1 MPFDLQCLVTL
12 GSAVDMDIG
21 VEVSWLRNGVNLN
34 DTARIQTS
42 QQQQPALMGD
52 YESLLRFDTL
62 SSTSDSG
69 DYVCSAILYP
79 TEITDYISNSTGT
92 NSYAITVIGKIFP
105 VPVTLSILIAIVL
118 PNCTI

>member
-1 MPFDLQCLVTL
+1 MPFDLRCSVTL
-12 GSAVDMDIG
+12 GNAVDVDIA
-21 VEVSWLRNGVNLN
+21 VAVSWLRNGVYLN

-79 TEITDYISNSTGT
+79 TEITGYISNSTGT
-92 NSYAITVIGKIFP
+92 SSYAITVIGKTTIMLP
-105 VPVTLSILIAIVL
+105 VPVTLSILIAIA
-118 PNCTI
+118 II